1 MDNQILESFNNLI
14 SFNNQTILS
23 DISNKLETIVSDLS
37 NGRQIS
43 SIIKQINNII
53 LIINK
58 IYNDNQKN
66 IDTIRNDIKNLNDNI
81 SNNFKILLSKSF
93 FNNESEGFITRT
105 ATYSGG
111 DKYVSQFKN
120 GVGKVKEYIIM
131 QMELNMKEI
140 LKMV

>member
-111 DKYVSQFKN
+111 DK
-120 GVGKVKEYIIM
+120 
-131 QMELNMKEI
+131 
-140 LKMV
+140 